1 MEDSRRLLVVDDE
14 PANGRLVEAVARDL
28 GYEVQLTSNARD
40 FKSAFATFAPGIV
53 MLDLVMP
60 DTDGIEV
67 VHWLAAQSTSAR
79 VIIATGFDPTYAK
92 AAALI
97 GKIKGLTIA
106 AVLIKPFSLDELR
119 AALA

>member
-1 MEDSRRLLVVDDE
+1 METSRRLLVVDDE
-14 PANGRLVEAVARDL
+14 PANGRLVEAVAREV
-28 GYEVQLTSNARD
+28 GYEVQLTDNARD
-40 FKSAFATFAPGIV
+40 FKGAFATFRPSVV

-67 VHWLAAQSTSAR
+67 VNWLAAQSTSVR

-92 AAALI
+92 AAAMI
-97 GKIKGLTIA
+97 GKKKGLTIA
-106 AVLIKPFSLDELR
+106 GVLIKPFGLDDLR